1 MIGNLPTTSS
11 KAVATEPNA
20 MTRVATLSRGGTV
33 HLHQVHIST
42 DSTFLVLDFQFILSS
57 IVLHSVKLACK
68 FATHASL
75 YQRHFN
81 KYRLCNLK

>member
-57 IVLHSVKLACK
+57 ITFCQIGLQIYYKC
-68 FATHASL
+68 L
-75 YQRHFN
+75 YQRQFN